1 MPLQDMPQTFSSM
14 QFWQILKP
22 QRQAQ
27 QKGATVPQQWHS
39 TSRARRCFRRYGE
52 LTEESGMIA
61 LDAAV
66 HHDVDAGGREQIR
79 SFPVFISA
87 LLLAVPRRRCYRQT
101 IKLKIKPRPT
111 PCQPSEI

>member
-22 QRQAQ
+22 QRQDQ
-27 QKGATVPQQWHS
+27 QKGATVRQQWHS

-61 LDAAV
+61 FHAAV
-66 HHDVDAGGREQIR
+66 HHDVDAGGREQVR
-79 SFPVFISA
+79 SFPVFISD
-87 LLLAVPRRRCYRQT
+87 LLLAVPWMWCYRHAN
-101 IKLKIKPRPT
+101 KIKN
-111 PCQPSEI
+111 